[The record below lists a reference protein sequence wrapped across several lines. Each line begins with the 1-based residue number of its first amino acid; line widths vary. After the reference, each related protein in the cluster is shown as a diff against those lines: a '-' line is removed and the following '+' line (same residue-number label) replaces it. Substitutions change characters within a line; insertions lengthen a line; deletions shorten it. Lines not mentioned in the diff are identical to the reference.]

1 LFAIAL
7 QLAVSFGHV
16 HAKDFAG
23 TSATTAVAETPAAN
37 LPSQVP
43 AGGDET
49 RHLDCAVCSAIH
61 FAGTSLP
68 SVAPSIVEFAAQG
81 AALAVTSFAAA
92 VPRDVARPFQA
103 RAPPSI

>member
-43 AGGDET
+43 AGGE
-49 RHLDCAVCSAIH
+49 RHPDCAVCSAIH

-68 SVAPSIVEFAAQG
+68 SLAPSIVEFAAQG
-81 AALAVTSFAAA
+81 AALAVTSFAAV